1 MAQERASPC
10 HFWFSN
16 PEGVEVTISSE
27 SVCKDR
33 RQATSY
39 DGTAAWIPITAKR
52 RIPSTALQ
60 RAGSDD
66 DAREGSPTGF
76 QWRPRHG
83 GPWLARQCQ
92 GHVLSAHH
100 TCTGS
105 LSFSWSFFLPPVCLS
120 RDRAGCHHEVFSGRQ
135 LSHPPTVDP
144 CRHCLP
150 SLFLGRPAWAL
161 FHRKLMNSARA
172 GGLLP
177 PGLGNVGEVASLG
190 AFCACSE
197 RRQLFQ
203 PRCLSL

>member
-1 MAQERASPC
+1 MARERASPC

-76 QWRPRHG
+76 QWGPRHG

-105 LSFSWSFFLPPVCLS
+105 LSFNWSFFCHQSAL
-120 RDRAGCHHEVFSGRQ
+120 AGTELAAIMRSFLEDSCPIHPQRTPAVTVSHRSFS
-135 LSHPPTVDP
+135 
-144 CRHCLP
+144 
-150 SLFLGRPAWAL
+150 A
-161 FHRKLMNSARA
+161 
-172 GGLLP
+172 GLLGP
-177 PGLGNVGEVASLG
+177 FFTGN
-190 AFCACSE
+190 
-197 RRQLFQ
+197 
-203 PRCLSL
+203 